1 MKPLDARIV
10 GTAGAAVM
18 LTACVGPIVGRRRS
32 SCRRRPRPVRSP
44 PILLAGNMPTH
55 RSRRSAT
62 RRMHMAP
69 VARCSAP
76 VSVLP
81 SAGQSAAAAVLAS
94 VPPRVRPQIY
104 VLVFPRSWVSA
115 ASVSDQVPMP
125 RPMLVVD
132 GLLDELIKLF
142 PNLVAARRFRPR
154 YVPKIMVKCAK
165 AGKRAQDIGSFFLL
179 AQDMGYRVQQI

>member
-1 MKPLDARIV
+1 
-10 GTAGAAVM
+10 
-18 LTACVGPIVGRRRS
+18 
-32 SCRRRPRPVRSP
+32 
-44 PILLAGNMPTH
+44 
-55 RSRRSAT
+55 
-62 RRMHMAP
+62 
-69 VARCSAP
+69 
-76 VSVLP
+76 VLP

-132 GLLDELIKLF
+132 GLLDELIELF